1 LQSGRPKDPI
11 VSEGINSATTYN
23 ISDVSRSVIDD
34 LTIENQKLKER
45 LRKYEASYSPY
56 LEEDMLFEVKIHG
69 LPCGKKR
76 ELEETLRVF
85 TASMDCKPPEG
96 KVPSPSQDVQQHA
109 FGDTSQPA
117 TSSTSNLRPIDSA
130 YVSMSN
136 SGPTSTS
143 AISHM
148 KPDQRVV
155 SQPMDLKE
163 QKVQPFPR
171 NIPDGLFPEYPTVM
185 SELQKKEAVVRR
197 LEQLFTGNTVGSVD
211 EHSQT
216 IQQQEL
222 FQSAAYADQT
232 SKGGLTFEG
241 RREAHILPYEIKE
254 DVLRCGREAE
264 YSSNET
270 QSPGMPFDLAMGKNS
285 DVSFPEQRPTRLLD
299 LDPDRPQIPSDNLRY
314 IRHLGLSDTREDAPG
329 GTTNSSG
336 WIYLNLLINMA
347 QLHLINVTPN
357 FVRSAI
363 TDMSDKFELSPD
375 GKKIRWRG
383 GHEGTRLSTGSH
395 SSSVRNHTPQDDS
408 DSTDELYTKRRR
420 IDVGRFTSAHIDIPL
435 PTSLLEVTNVFHH
448 YKPLFHHPGSSSG
461 EWTLFDESEPPFE
474 RGIGDDRGSRSEPR
488 RAGQGNDGPIIFYR
502 GARFYT
508 DLSGDRGSID
518 APPRV
523 PGVGRDRYSDHTQDA
538 VGYDAKD
545 QTLPLSRTSSGS
557 SFPFRP
563 FRDCSRGTGFLDAG
577 GSGAKTPDLLSED
590 PMTMK
595 FALKWSEDQNS
606 PDMPLQAFSAS
617 GLGGIQPAD
626 HFVMKVETRR
636 PILDEYNQTKLSG
649 LPASGPAS
657 GKPLHAMS
665 NVFLDSIR
673 ESEGSNSLKRI
684 PPSLAFPNAFQ
695 PSSHVTNKFP
705 VNVEFIS
712 TKFTQLEPSALPA
725 PSGYYAASS
734 DDGLDASGSSSSGF
748 SPLRRSRSFRQRSSS
763 FISDHIHHLHRDQEF
778 TSKRI

>member
-1 LQSGRPKDPI
+1 MGTYKSTKNLQSGRPKDHI
-11 VSEGINSATTYN
+11 VSDGINPATNYN

-85 TASMDCKPPEG
+85 TASIDCSSKPPEG
-96 KVPSPSQDVQQHA
+96 KVPSPSQDVQQHV

-130 YVSMSN
+130 YVFMSN
-136 SGPTSTS
+136 SGPTPTS
-143 AISHM
+143 AVNHM

-155 SQPMDLKE
+155 SQPMDLEE
-163 QKVQPFPR
+163 QKVQPSSR
-171 NIPDGLFPEYPTVM
+171 NIMDGLFPKCPTVM

-197 LEQLFTGNTVGSVD
+197 LEQLFIGNKVGSAD
-211 EHSQT
+211 EHNRS

-222 FQSAAYADQT
+222 SKSAAYADQT

-254 DVLRCGREAE
+254 DVPRCRREAE

-270 QSPGMPFDLAMGKNS
+270 HLPGMPFDLAVDKNP
-285 DVSFPEQRPTRLLD
+285 DGSFPEQRPTRLLD

-314 IRHLGLSDTREDAPG
+314 IRHLGLSNTREDAPG

-347 QLHLINVTPN
+347 QLHFINVTPN

-363 TDMSDKFELSPD
+363 TDISDKFELSPD
-375 GKKIRWRG
+375 GKKIRWMG

-395 SSSVRNHTPQDDS
+395 SSSVRNHSPQDDS
-408 DSTDELYTKRRR
+408 DSTDELYRKRRR
-420 IDVGRFTSAHIDIPL
+420 IDVGRCTSAHIDIPN

-474 RGIGDDRGSRSEPR
+474 RGIGDDGGSRSEPCR
-488 RAGQGNDGPIIFYR
+488 VGQGNDGPIIFYR

-523 PGVGRDRYSDHTQDA
+523 HGVGRDGYSDHAQDA

-563 FRDCSRGTGFLDAG
+563 SRDCSRGTGFPDAG
-577 GSGAKTPDLLSED
+577 GSGAKIPDLLSED
-590 PMTMK
+590 PMTME
-595 FALKWSEDQNS
+595 FSLKWSEDKIS
-606 PDMPLQAFSAS
+606 PDVPLQAFNAS

-649 LPASGPAS
+649 FPASGPAS
-657 GKPLHAMS
+657 GKPFHVMS
-665 NVFLDSIR
+665 NVFPDSIR
-673 ESEGSNSLKRI
+673 ESEGNNSLESI
-684 PPSLAFPNAFQ
+684 PPSLAFPNEFQ
-695 PSSHVTNKFP
+695 SSSHVTNKFP
-705 VNVEFIS
+705 VNVEIIS
-712 TKFTQLEPSALPA
+712 TEFTQLEPSALPE
-725 PSGYYAASS
+725 PSGYYPASS
-734 DDGLDASGSSSSGF
+734 DDDLDVTGSSCS
-748 SPLRRSRSFRQRSSS
+748 
-763 FISDHIHHLHRDQEF
+763 EF
-778 TSKRI
+778 